1 MMARLKFYGLAAL
14 AAGLAVACAYLYFF
28 RAPPVGETR
37 LTVDAPALLR
47 EIQQLSELVTVKYG
61 LQKVVGLTEEKV
73 PFGSEAL
80 LLLVQADV
88 LAGVD
93 LAQLTP
99 NDVQIS
105 PTSAVTI
112 RLPAARIL
120 RVYIDDKHTRVWDR
134 KKTWWTPWV
143 SYNPEL
149 DQKARRIALEHV
161 QAAALEMGIL
171 GDAQN
176 NARRAIRN
184 FLHLVGVREVQ
195 FQEPSS

>member
-1 MMARLKFYGLAAL
+1 MVARLKFYAVCA
-14 AAGLAVACAYLYFF
+14 LAVALAGACGYLYFF

-37 LTVDAPALLR
+37 QTVDAPAILR

-73 PFGSEAL
+73 PFGAEAVL
-80 LLLVQADV
+80 LMVQADV

-93 LAQLTP
+93 LAQLTT
-99 NDVQIS
+99 NDVRVA
-105 PTSAVTI
+105 TTGAVTI
-112 RLPAARIL
+112 RLPAAKIL
-120 RVYIDDKHTRVWDR
+120 RVYIDDKHTKVWDR

-143 SYNPEL
+143 SYNPDL

-171 GDAQN
+171 TDARH
-176 NARRAIRN
+176 NAQKTIRN
-184 FLHLVGVREVQ
+184 FLHVVGISDVQ
-195 FQEPSS
+195 FQEPPS